1 MIVQDSRCDRTSEKA
16 SVKTEVG
23 TYAEHFLKTAAALC
37 HLKDSVISNNVTI
50 SISGSWFLALL
61 C

>member
-1 MIVQDSRCDRTSEKA
+1 MIVQYSRCDRTSEKA

-23 TYAEHFLKTAAALC
+23 TYVEHFLETAVALC
-37 HLKDSVISNNVTI
+37 PIITDYTVFRMA
-50 SISGSWFLALL
+50 ISGSWFLALL